1 MNELAFWGG
10 TRNKYKR
17 THKTLEDA
25 QKEARRVHRKMNRPA
40 AHPATISGP
49 DGKDFSVMW

>member
-1 MNELAFWGG
+1 MYELAFWGG
-10 TRNKYKR
+10 TTIKYRR
-17 THKTLEDA
+17 THKTLDDA

-49 DGKDFSVMW
+49 DGKEFSVMW